1 MELRRGIGT
10 NQVSH
15 SRAGILCLRPCLGLK
30 GPHGLFLVEA
40 LKSNFLLMRER
51 VQFSFTF

>member
-1 MELRRGIGT
+1 MELGRGIGT

-40 LKSNFLLMRER
+40 LKSKNEGASTVLFYIIR
-51 VQFSFTF
+51 